1 MKWIET
7 GVWVLACIA
16 CTINLIYL
24 LRFQKNE
31 SGDERGTLINGRS
44 AVYSFSV
51 LSVLISFIVIFDVI
65 FGFTAELYKLSIGCI
80 LIVSNAFFVISH
92 NYIRKQF

>member
-1 MKWIET
+1 MKWIEI

-31 SGDERGTLINGRS
+31 SGDERATLISGRS
-44 AVYSFSV
+44 AIYSFSV
-51 LSVLISFIVIFDVI
+51 LSMLVSLPITFDII
-65 FGFTAELYKLSIGCI
+65 FGFTAELYKLTIGCI

-92 NYIRKQF
+92 NYIRKQY